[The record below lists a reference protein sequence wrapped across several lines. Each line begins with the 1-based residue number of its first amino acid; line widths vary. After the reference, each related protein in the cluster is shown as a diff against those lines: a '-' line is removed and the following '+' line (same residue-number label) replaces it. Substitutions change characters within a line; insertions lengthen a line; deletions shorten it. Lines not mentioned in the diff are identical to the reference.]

1 MASCWALSIGLE
13 NDGSFPRPKV
23 GYVIIPCR
31 TCILYMMYIYI
42 TLYALI
48 L

>member
-31 TCILYMMYIYI
+31 TCILIYDVYIYI
-42 TLYALI
+42 LRYML
-48 L
+48 